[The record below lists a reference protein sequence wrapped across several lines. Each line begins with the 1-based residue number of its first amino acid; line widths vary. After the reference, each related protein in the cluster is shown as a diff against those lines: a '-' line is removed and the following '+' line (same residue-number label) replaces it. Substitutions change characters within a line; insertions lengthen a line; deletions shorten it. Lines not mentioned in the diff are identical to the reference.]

1 MTERGTHK
9 KNVAAHFDDW
19 ADHYDDSRM
28 GGWFRYFQ
36 DRIIRAV
43 NPQPGQTVLDVG
55 CGTGWA
61 VREIARRV
69 PGARA
74 CGVDISPEMIR
85 IASEGVK
92 GDAVEFVLG
101 DSENIPYDET
111 FFDAVICS
119 SSFHHYPQPVASLS
133 EIRRVLKPGASL
145 YLLETCRDGFR
156 LIVVHD
162 LIQKTFRNDHIRYYS
177 TEELLRFLELA
188 GFQDIEEL
196 LRDQGLFRHGK
207 LITSEVLLKAT
218 KKE

>member
-1 MTERGTHK
+1 VTEQETHQK
-9 KNVAAHFDDW
+9 KVAAHFDDW

-36 DRIIRAV
+36 SKIIDAV
-43 NPQPGQTVLDVG
+43 NPQSGQHILDVG

-61 VREIARRV
+61 VKEIVRRV

-74 CGVDISPEMIR
+74 YGIDISSEMIK
-85 IASEGVK
+85 IASEGPQS
-92 GDAVEFVLG
+92 DAVEFNQG
-101 DSENIPYDET
+101 DSEKLHYDEN

-133 EIRRVLKPGASL
+133 EIRRVLKPRASL
-145 YLLETCRDGFR
+145 YLLETCRDGFK
-156 LIVVHD
+156 LIILHD
-162 LIQKTFRNDHIRYYS
+162 LLQKTFRNDHIRYYS
-177 TEELLRFLELA
+177 TGELIRFLEMA
-188 GFQDIEEL
+188 GFQEISEI

-207 LITSEVLLKAT
+207 LITSEVLLRAT